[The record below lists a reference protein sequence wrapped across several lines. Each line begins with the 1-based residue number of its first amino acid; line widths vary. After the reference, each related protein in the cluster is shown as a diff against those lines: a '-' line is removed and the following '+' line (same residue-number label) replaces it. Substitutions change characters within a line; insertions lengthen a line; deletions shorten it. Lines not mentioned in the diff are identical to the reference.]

1 MARFYADEN
10 FPLAAV
16 LALRRLGHELL
27 TTTEAGQSGLRI
39 PDNEVLQFAMSQGRA
54 ILTLNRRHFI
64 RLHQMVNDHAGIV
77 VCSMDA
83 DFERLAQRIHD
94 AVLLHPSLHRV
105 LIRVNRPSR

>member
-39 PDNEVLQFAMSQGRA
+39 PDNRSSSLQCRKDAQSSHLTAATLFACTRW
-54 ILTLNRRHFI
+54 
-64 RLHQMVNDHAGIV
+64 
-77 VCSMDA
+77 
-83 DFERLAQRIHD
+83 
-94 AVLLHPSLHRV
+94 
-105 LIRVNRPSR
+105 